1 MIIQQHS
8 LNLKKRDCN
17 IKMRLVPYGGGWTD
31 VYVTFDKEELYF
43 IITEMWGDNFQTLLR
58 ALYFLYPAHTDDEY
72 AEHFMDYKIGY
83 SENDDYS
90 ITKIVDSVSELP
102 KGTPFTNIPWKT
114 EFEWDDERTCCAKWQ
129 IERNPDTSPEFDITI
144 KIDISGDEQKH
155 YEYTVPYKDMC
166 YAVADACTKALKK
179 HGFLGFHKATF
190 YEDMSI
196 RYLLL
201 IKAIALGNLEACEV
215 QSFEEIKGEAERSDL
230 MKELELLLFDMS

>member
-1 MIIQQHS
+1 MIMQQHS

-31 VYVTFDKEELYF
+31 VYITFDKEELYF

-58 ALYFLYPAHTDDEY
+58 ALYFLYPANNDDE
-72 AEHFMDYKIGY
+72 ATDAFLECKIGY
-83 SENDDYS
+83 YENDDS
-90 ITKIVDSVSELP
+90 IIKIVDSLNDLP
-102 KGTPFTNIPWKT
+102 GMCEFCDIPWKT
-114 EFEWDDERTCCAKWQ
+114 EFEWDDEHRCAKWQ
-129 IERNPDTSPEFDITI
+129 IERNPDTSLEFDITI
-144 KIDISGDEQKH
+144 KIDISDDEPKH

-179 HGFLGFHKATF
+179 HGFLGYHKATY

-201 IKAIALGNLEACEV
+201 IKAIALENREACEL
-215 QSFEEIKGEAERSDL
+215 QYFREHKGEGERSDL